1 MYVCKDI
8 PSQYRFLPKRS
19 NLLSALTFLIFLF
32 VSLPNKAFP
41 IFITPNEGTCKWLMM
56 NDNGNDKDHVC
67 CLKLVS
73 IIDQTES
80 LLQCSCILC
89 LDGLGKKKEK
99 ILALGKK
106 NEILYLISK

>member
-32 VSLPNKAFP
+32 VSLPKAFP

-56 NDNGNDKDHVC
+56 NDNGNDQDHVC

-80 LLQCSCILC
+80 LCSVLVF
-89 LDGLGKKKEK
+89 
-99 ILALGKK
+99 
-106 NEILYLISK
+106 YV

>member
-19 NLLSALTFLIFLF
+19 NLLSAFDFLDFL
-32 VSLPNKAFP
+32 VRVAMAFP

-73 IIDQTES
+73 FGFSPLTLVSIIDTES
-80 LLQCSCILC
+80 LCSVLVF
-89 LDGLGKKKEK
+89 
-99 ILALGKK
+99 
-106 NEILYLISK
+106 YL